1 MFYSIN
7 LNILSSKIYT
17 QSDSFK
23 YIKGPQS
30 FDTRRFQKTVSAS
43 TCLKLFFFA
52 TDNIEIEQWK
62 SEKENNENA

>member
-1 MFYSIN
+1 M
-7 LNILSSKIYT
+7 
-17 QSDSFK
+17 
-23 YIKGPQS
+23 
-30 FDTRRFQKTVSAS
+30 VSAS